1 MSSPKSR
8 YGSSSSMPESPHSID
23 GLVDLWDEV
32 GLDAVAVGVPGGAVL
47 ALVLL
52 VLLVD
57 ADDGEEGTHDW
68 QVVDQQVDAS
78 GHRH

>member
-1 MSSPKSR
+1 
-8 YGSSSSMPESPHSID
+8 MPESPHSID

-52 VLLVD
+52 VLLVAEGD
-57 ADDGEEGTHDW
+57 VEERAHDR
-68 QVVDQQVDAS
+68 QVVDQQVHAA